1 MNPEEYARMHAFEDW
16 YWWFVARRQV
26 ALTFA
31 RDYRPDGGRDGASW
45 RQPLRVL
52 DAGCGTGALLE
63 RLSQDPEEEV
73 YGVDFSREALAF
85 SHQRGQSRLV
95 QGDLTALPFA
105 SDCFD
110 MVTALDVVEHV
121 ERDVDALREICRV
134 LRPGGVLLMS
144 VPAYPFLWS
153 SHDTAL
159 HHKRRYSAGM
169 LAPRLAQAGLA
180 IVKTTYLLAFLF
192 PAIALFR
199 VVDRLRR
206 HERRPRAHLVSIPP
220 AINRLLIGLQEA
232 ELSVARRLSL
242 PFGVSLFCVARKEP
256 AAPPS

>member
-1 MNPEEYARMHAFEDW
+1 MNSEEYARMHAFEDW

-31 RDYRPDGGRDGASW
+31 RDYQPGR
-45 RQPLRVL
+45 RPLRVL

-63 RLSQDPEEEV
+63 RMSQEPDEDV

-85 SHQRGQSRLV
+85 SHEPGQSRLV

-105 SDCFD
+105 SDSFD
-110 MVTALDVVEHV
+110 LVTALDVVEHV

-159 HHKRRYSAGM
+159 HHKRRYSTGTM
-169 LAPRLAQAGLA
+169 APRLKQAGLA
-180 IVKTTYLLAFLF
+180 LVKSTYLLAFLF

-199 VVDRLRR
+199 AADRLRR
-206 HERRPRAHLVSIPP
+206 RERRPQAHLISIPP
-220 AINRLLIGLQEA
+220 VVNRLLIGLQEA
-232 ELSVARRLSL
+232 ELAVARRMSL
-242 PFGVSLFCVARKEP
+242 PFGVSLFCVARKQP
-256 AAPPS
+256 ASPAS

>member
-31 RDYRPDGGRDGASW
+31 RDYRPDGA
-45 RQPLRVL
+45 PLRVL

-73 YGVDFSREALAF
+73 YGVDFSRDALAF
-85 SHQRGQSRLV
+85 SRQRGQSRLV

-105 SDCFD
+105 SDSFD
-110 MVTALDVVEHV
+110 LVTALDVVEHV

-134 LRPGGVLLMS
+134 LRPGGVLLVS

-159 HHKRRYSAGM
+159 HHKRRYSAGI
-169 LAPRLAQAGLA
+169 LGPRLKQAGLS
-180 IVKTTYLLAFLF
+180 IVKMTYLLAFLF

-199 VVDRLRR
+199 VADRLRR
-206 HERRPRAHLVSIPP
+206 RERRPRAHLVSIPP

-232 ELSVARRLSL
+232 ELTVARRMSL
-242 PFGVSLFCVARKEP
+242 PFGVTLFCVARKP
-256 AAPPS
+256 PPPS